1 MPSVDDLEQRLR
13 AALEADAQ
21 QVRPQRPDPPSRAVL
36 TRRSRQARQRR
47 WAMIGVPICTLAAT
61 VFTIVAVTGPG
72 SISSAAAATPPQLVF
87 DRTGAPP
94 ISALLRRLNSEAGEL
109 PLITAPKG
117 GYVYFR
123 SESWNLVVSVSNRMG
138 TSTLVPK
145 LSETW
150 SNMNGP
156 RLQIQRDAAPITPE
170 PLSAAEER
178 NARNAVTTGP
188 PQRSYLSP
196 SDLGVFDGLAGLPET
211 PRALFSKLAAPQGYG
226 STRLT
231 NPVAVGRA
239 INSLENYLDFS
250 AATPRFLRALY
261 NMLAI
266 IPGVSDAGR
275 TTDRAGRAGI
285 GIAVPSDGV
294 STKIIV
300 NPRTGA
306 LLDIEDVQLDKN
318 LNRVRVP
325 AVIGYDLYFNA
336 AGVSALGATPT
347 QR

>member
-1 MPSVDDLEQRLR
+1 MVSVP
-13 AALEADAQ
+13 
-21 QVRPQRPDPPSRAVL
+21 VCV
-36 TRRSRQARQRR
+36 
-47 WAMIGVPICTLAAT
+47 LAAA
-61 VFTIVAVTGPG
+61 VIVIVVLTGPG
-72 SISSAAAATPPQLVF
+72 STSPAAAATPPQLVF
-87 DRTGAPP
+87 DRTDAPP
-94 ISALLRRLNSEAGEL
+94 ISSLLKRLSVEAGKL

-123 SESWNLVVSVSNRMG
+123 SETWNLVVSVSNQTA

-145 LSETW
+145 VDEIW
-150 SNMNGP
+150 SGADGP

-178 NARNAVTTGP
+178 NARKTVTTGP
-188 PQRSYLSP
+188 PQRSYLRP
-196 SDLGVFDGLAGLPET
+196 SDLGVFDSLAGLPDA
-211 PRALFSKLAAPQGYG
+211 PGALFAKLAAPQGYG

-231 NPVAVGRA
+231 DPIAVGRA

-250 AATPRFLRALY
+250 APTPRFLTALY
-261 NMLAI
+261 KMLAI
-266 IPGVSDAGR
+266 VPGVSDAGW

-285 GIAVPSDGV
+285 GIAVTSDGV
-294 STKIIV
+294 TTEIVV

-325 AVIGYDLYFNA
+325 AVIGYDLLFKA
-336 AGVSALGATPT
+336 ATVSVLGARPAQLSERPT
-347 QR
+347 AP